1 MFKAQTLKG
10 FRDFLPRVAIKRKYV
25 IDKITEIFERFG
37 FDPLETPALEYAET
51 LLEKYGDEADKLLYL
66 FADRG
71 GRRIGLKYDQTVPLA
86 RVIAQ
91 YGTSLPSPFRR
102 YQIQPVW
109 RAEKP
114 QKGRFREFLQCDA
127 DIVGNPSYI
136 ADCELIVL
144 AAQTL
149 TYLGF
154 TDFRI
159 LVNDRTILE
168 GVPRGALRCL
178 DKLDKI
184 GEAEVRKELRA
195 LGLSESLLD
204 TVRSR
209 KPTESLTRI
218 LETAPEMG
226 VPRDTLRFVP
236 TLARGLDYYTGMIFE
251 VVIVGYGAGSVC
263 GGGRYDRLIGQFTG
277 VDVPAVGFA
286 FGFDRLL
293 EAMDERKLLPSGT
306 TTTKL
311 LITVFEPKMLDEA
324 LYLTTRLRHAGIN
337 TEIAPVH
344 DAKLDRQLKYAD
356 TKGIPFAVIQGPAEA
371 ADGKILLKNLK
382 MHTQDEI
389 TVETLIEKFTQ
400 SS

>member
-1 MFKAQTLKG
+1 
-10 FRDFLPRVAIKRKYV
+10 
-25 IDKITEIFERFG
+25 
-37 FDPLETPALEYAET
+37 
-51 LLEKYGDEADKLLYL
+51 
-66 FADRG
+66 
-71 GRRIGLKYDQTVPLA
+71 LKYDQTVPLA

-168 GVPRGALRCL
+168 GVPRGALRSL

-251 VVIVGYGAGSVC
+251 VVIEGYGAGSVC

-311 LITVFEPKMLDEA
+311 LITVFEPKMLEEA
-324 LYLTTRLRHAGIN
+324 LYLTTRLRNAGIN

-382 MHTQDEI
+382 MHTQDEM